1 MVNQSGQ
8 PIWSTSLTNLKIGV
22 KMMFKINGNSLEL
35 DHKNLTDEEI
45 IITKIKELITSKQ
58 LESGDRLPSE
68 RALSEKFNVS
78 RNQVRSAIQKLELY
92 GLLKKLPQS
101 GTVVSNI
108 GVTAMNGM
116 MQDILKLQ
124 KPDFKSLVETRILLE
139 KNSVK
144 LAAERRSEEDLV
156 HLEKALA
163 DYSEKVLTG
172 DNAVEEDLLFHLK
185 LVEASGNSVIHSLML
200 IIVPEIIGFFVQNK
214 ICDDVKAQKLVS
226 EHTAIY
232 NAIKDQDASRAVKA
246 LDVHFEDIKK
256 YCYG

>member
-1 MVNQSGQ
+1 M
-8 PIWSTSLTNLKIGV
+8 LKL
-22 KMMFKINGNSLEL
+22 NGNEIQANEVEVS
-35 DHKNLTDEEI
+35 DEQV
-45 IITKIKELITSKQ
+45 IITKIKDLITSRQ
-58 LESGDRLPSE
+58 LESGDKLPSE

-78 RNQVRSAIQKLELY
+78 RSQVRSAIQKLEFY
-92 GLLKKLPQS
+92 GLLKRLPQS

-124 KPDFKSLVETRILLE
+124 QPDFKSLVETRILFE

-144 LAAERRSEEDLV
+144 LAAERRTEEDLE
-156 HLEKALA
+156 HLNQALLAYNEKI
-163 DYSEKVLTG
+163 LTG
-172 DNAVEEDLLFHLK
+172 ESAVEEDMMFHLK

-200 IIVPEIIGFFVQNK
+200 IIVPEIIAFFMENK
-214 ICDDVKAQKLVS
+214 ICDDVKAQKLVK

-232 NAIKDQDASRAVKA
+232 EAIKNQDAIGAEKA
-246 LDVHFEDIKK
+246 LDVHFGDIKK